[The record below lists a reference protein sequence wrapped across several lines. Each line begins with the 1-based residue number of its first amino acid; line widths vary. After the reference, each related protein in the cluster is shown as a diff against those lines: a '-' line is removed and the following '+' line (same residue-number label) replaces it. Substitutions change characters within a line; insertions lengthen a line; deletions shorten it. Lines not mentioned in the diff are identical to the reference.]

1 MNHVCNTNYPLAVKK
16 RDGVDAPWVDHE
28 WPSYSRTIYST
39 NPPYAASIEQYCD
52 GASKLLAGASVVASI
67 AVSMY

>member
-16 RDGVDAPWVDHE
+16 RDAGWIDGE

-39 NPPYAASIEQYCD
+39 NPPYAASINQYCD
-52 GASKLLAGASVVASI
+52 GASTLLAGASVVA
-67 AVSMY
+67 AALVSM